1 MKILDSIRSVFAKRD
16 NHTLQVFSNG
26 WGQPLVLTCH
36 KFGETMY
43 LNAAQILTD
52 LFSEVVWTGIDT
64 PKYRAWV
71 DFVNRNGQRILL
83 QILRHKGYAVIGY
96 SAIPSEGGVEYTFY
110 ELPEN
115 KYRVASNNG
124 REYIEC
130 FDSAQLFYVLKSPTY
145 EQTGYSDHWHC
156 RGYIAMLDAVFN
168 GATTTA
174 ERLGAYVV
182 MSPKQD
188 AVGGIMLEKEKKDLE
203 KELQQDYGM
212 LNRQRQ
218 IMVMPRPMDS
228 AVISLA
234 NVDVRMKEKATLAT
248 LAIADRLKVPANQ
261 IALIDGGQAKS
272 FANGTEYREGDI
284 AKYRSFR
291 RLLNA
296 TFYDMAVELGLQVN
310 YTLENEPKTT
320 QGQSIEQ

>member
-1 MKILDSIRSVFAKRD
+1 MKILDSIKSVFAKRD

-26 WGQPLVLTCH
+26 WGQPLVLTAH

-52 LFSEVVWTGIDT
+52 LFSEVIWTGIDT

-83 QILRHKGYAVIGY
+83 QILRHKGYTVIGY
-96 SAIPSEGGVEYTFY
+96 SAIPSEGSMEYTFY

-130 FDSAQLFYVLKSPTY
+130 FDQSQLFYVLKSPTY

-188 AVGGIMLEKEKKDLE
+188 AVGGIMFEKEKKDLE
-203 KELQQDYGM
+203 KELQSDYGM

>member
-1 MKILDSIRSVFAKRD
+1 M
-16 NHTLQVFSNG
+16 
-26 WGQPLVLTCH
+26 
-36 KFGETMY
+36 
-43 LNAAQILTD
+43 
-52 LFSEVVWTGIDT
+52 
-64 PKYRAWV
+64 
-71 DFVNRNGQRILL
+71 
-83 QILRHKGYAVIGY
+83 
-96 SAIPSEGGVEYTFY
+96 
-110 ELPEN
+110 PEN